1 MTSIPID
8 RRGFN
13 RASVISLLAAAA
25 ATCADDGASAQPRP
39 PAAGAGRR
47 QVLKQELPGEPAR
60 ELLLLEISYAPG
72 GSSPAHL
79 HVNGV
84 AAFVV
89 SGAVASQVNDG
100 PEQVFRAG
108 EAWWEP
114 PGAVHRV
121 SRNASATEPAAVLAI
136 FVAPK
141 GAPAADLTRPLQ
153 E

>member
-1 MTSIPID
+1 MAGISID

-13 RASVISLLAAAA
+13 RASLISLLATAA
-25 ATCADDGASAQPRP
+25 ATGVDEAVAQPRT

-47 QVLKQELPGEPAR
+47 EVLKQELPGEPAR
-60 ELLLLEISYAPG
+60 ELLLIEVGYAPG
-72 GSSPAHL
+72 AGSPAHL
-79 HVNGV
+79 HANGV

-89 SGAVASQVNDG
+89 SGTIASKVNDG

-121 SRNASATEPAAVLAI
+121 SRNASATEPATLLAI

-141 GAPAADLTRPLQ
+141 GAAPADLTKPLQ

>member
-1 MTSIPID
+1 MTRPSID
-8 RRGFN
+8 RRSFN
-13 RASVISLLAAAA
+13 SASLMSLLAGAA
-25 ATCADDGASAQPRP
+25 ATCVNEAAAQPRP
-39 PAAGAGRR
+39 PASGAARR

-72 GSSPAHL
+72 AGSPAHL
-79 HVNGV
+79 HANGV

-114 PGAVHRV
+114 QARCIASHAMPARPSRQACLRSSSHPKEHRPP
-121 SRNASATEPAAVLAI
+121 T
-136 FVAPK
+136 
-141 GAPAADLTRPLQ
+141 
-153 E
+153 

>member
-1 MTSIPID
+1 MTGSSID

-13 RASVISLLAAAA
+13 RASLISLLAAAA
-25 ATCADDGASAQPRP
+25 ATRVDEAAAQPRT

-60 ELLLLEISYAPG
+60 ELLLIEVGYAPG
-72 GSSPAHL
+72 AGSPAHL
-79 HVNGV
+79 HANGV

-89 SGAVASQVNDG
+89 SGAIASKVNDG

-121 SRNASATEPAAVLAI
+121 SRNASASEPATLLAI

-141 GAPAADLTRPLQ
+141 GAAAADLTKPLQ